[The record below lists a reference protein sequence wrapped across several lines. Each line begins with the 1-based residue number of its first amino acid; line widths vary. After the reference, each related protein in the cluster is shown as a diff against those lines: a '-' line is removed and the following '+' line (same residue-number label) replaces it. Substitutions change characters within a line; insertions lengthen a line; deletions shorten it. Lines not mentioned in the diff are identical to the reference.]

1 LKEPRTKIQDPSNE
15 SKNKQ
20 IEHKKIN
27 HFYDSLGE
35 SLLFFLAFITSSF
48 FQLFGSCD
56 LGP

>member
-27 HFYDSLGE
+27 HFYNSLGD
-35 SLLFFLAFITSSF
+35 SLLFFFGIYYFFIF
-48 FQLFGSCD
+48 PIIWIL
-56 LGP
+56 